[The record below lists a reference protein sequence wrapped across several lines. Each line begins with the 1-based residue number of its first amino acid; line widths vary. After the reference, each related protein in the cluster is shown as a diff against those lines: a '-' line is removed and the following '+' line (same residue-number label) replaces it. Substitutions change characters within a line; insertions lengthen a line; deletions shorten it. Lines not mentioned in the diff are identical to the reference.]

1 MFICPKILILP
12 IKSQNNL
19 HLDKKM
25 KAHLAKALPAQ
36 LEATW
41 DNDNHCDRQIKGQ
54 ISSLLIEKHDQK
66 KSLTIMVVFVVM
78 IF

>member
-1 MFICPKILILP
+1 MLILP
-12 IKSQNNL
+12 KKKSQINAL
-19 HLDKKM
+19 SL

-36 LEATW
+36 LEATC
-41 DNDNHCDRQIKGQ
+41 DNDNHYDRQIKGQ

>member
-1 MFICPKILILP
+1 
-12 IKSQNNL
+12 
-19 HLDKKM
+19 M

-41 DNDNHCDRQIKGQ
+41 DNDNHYDRQFKGQ

>member
-1 MFICPKILILP
+1 MFICPKMLILP

-66 KSLTIMVVFVVM
+66 KSLAIMVVFVVM

>member
-1 MFICPKILILP
+1 MFICPKMLILP

-41 DNDNHCDRQIKGQ
+41 DNDNHYDRQIKGQ
-54 ISSLLIEKHDQK
+54 ISSLLIEKHDQQ
-66 KSLTIMVVFVVM
+66 KSLTIKMVFVVM
-78 IF
+78 IS

>member
-1 MFICPKILILP
+1 MLFLP
-12 IKSQNNL
+12 IKSQNNF

-66 KSLTIMVVFVVM
+66 KSLAIMVVFVVM